1 MTQSIMAGL
10 MIAIAAG
17 MYLKVGGAVGACL
30 FAIGLLT
37 ILFFKFHLFTGKAGL
52 LAEKKISGWGLTKV
66 YIGNLIG
73 CYFGTFILAFAGLPI
88 FEAGAAIHNIRI
100 TNPWFVNIALGFLCG
115 MLMTIAVR
123 QYEKAPYTT
132 IMCVAGFILLGANHC
147 VADMVYMF
155 MHFGLNGWTD
165 HPEAAVIALLC
176 TTIGN
181 IIGCNTIPLAI
192 KKDHP

>member
-52 LAEKKISGWGLTKV
+52 LVEKKISGQGLMKV
-66 YIGNLIG
+66 YVGNLIG
-73 CYFGTFILAFAGLPI
+73 CYIGTFILAVAGLPI
-88 FEAGAAIHNIRI
+88 FEAG
-100 TNPWFVNIALGFLCG
+100 
-115 MLMTIAVR
+115 
-123 QYEKAPYTT
+123 
-132 IMCVAGFILLGANHC
+132 
-147 VADMVYMF
+147 
-155 MHFGLNGWTD
+155 
-165 HPEAAVIALLC
+165 AAVIALLC

-181 IIGCNTIPLAI
+181 ILGTNTISLAI
-192 KKDHP
+192 RKDHP

>member
-1 MTQSIMAGL
+1 MIPSIMAGL

-52 LAEKKISGWGLTKV
+52 LVEKKISGWGLAKV
-66 YIGNLIG
+66 YVGNLIG
-73 CYFGTFILAFAGLPI
+73 CWLGTMILALAGLPI
-88 FEAGAAIHNIRI
+88 FEAGAAIYNIRI
-100 TNPWFVNIALGFLCG
+100 TNYWLINIALGFLCG

-155 MHFGLNGWTD
+155 MHFAVNGFAD
-165 HPEAAVIALLC
+165 RPGPAVIALLC
-176 TTIGN
+176 TTAGN
-181 IIGCNTIPLAI
+181 VLGCNTIPLAI
-192 KKDHP
+192 RKDHP